1 MTTVVQQALLTD
13 LYQLTMAY
21 GFWKAGRANDE
32 AVFNLFFRK
41 PPFGGGYTVACGL
54 APVIDFIEAFRFQ
67 ADDVEYLA
75 GLTGNDG
82 ERLFEK
88 AFLDYL
94 AELRLAVTVHGVP
107 EGTVVFPHEALLRIQ
122 GPILH
127 CQLLETALLNIM
139 NFDTLIATKAARVCL
154 AAQGDSVLEFGLR
167 RAQGRDGALAASRAA
182 HVGGCAAT
190 SNVLAGKSFGIPV
203 RGTHA
208 HSWVMSFDTELEA
221 FEAYAEVMPNNC
233 VFLVDTYDTLE
244 GVRNAIKVGHDL
256 RRRGKELVGI
266 RLDSGDLAWLSIQAR
281 KLLDE
286 AGFPKAVIVASND
299 LDEHLIQSLK
309 NEGAAIGVW
318 GVGTKLCTAYDQP
331 ALGGVYKLAAV
342 RHPGRPWSYRVKL
355 SEQAVKISNPGIQ
368 QVRRMK
374 RGGEFIAD
382 VIYDEEIGIEDGC
395 TLVDPMD
402 ATRQKLVP
410 KGTAW
415 EDLLVPIF
423 QEGRRVYDV
432 PTIAASRARTVAQL
446 AGFNAGVKRLANPH
460 QYPVGLERKLHGL
473 KTKLV
478 LEARHLEPMKVAI

>member
-1 MTTVVQQALLTD
+1 
-13 LYQLTMAY
+13 
-21 GFWKAGRANDE
+21 
-32 AVFNLFFRK
+32 
-41 PPFGGGYTVACGL
+41 
-54 APVIDFIEAFRFQ
+54 
-67 ADDVEYLA
+67 
-75 GLTGNDG
+75 
-82 ERLFEK
+82 
-88 AFLDYL
+88 
-94 AELRLAVTVHGVP
+94 
-107 EGTVVFPHEALLRIQ
+107 
-122 GPILH
+122 
-127 CQLLETALLNIM
+127 
-139 NFDTLIATKAARVCL
+139 
-154 AAQGDSVLEFGLR
+154 
-167 RAQGRDGALAASRAA
+167 
-182 HVGGCAAT
+182 
-190 SNVLAGKSFGIPV
+190 
-203 RGTHA
+203 
-208 HSWVMSFDTELEA
+208 
-221 FEAYAEVMPNNC
+221 MPNNC

-286 AGFPKAVIVASND
+286 AGFPKAVVVASND

-309 NEGAAIGVW
+309 NEGAAISVW

-374 RGGEFIAD
+374 RLGEFIAD
-382 VIYDEEIGIEDGC
+382 VIYDEELGIEEGG

-432 PTIAASRARTVAQL
+432 PTIAASRARTAAQL